1 MSSLGL
7 IVLLSQLSGNL
18 YAEFGPDLNFGL
30 YSHKFFT
37 IGYTDKLSDI
47 FDYQIESG
55 GWKTSY
61 KGERNSLYTS
71 YQIGIKTDT
80 IFYGRFFTGPA
91 LISTTDQRLS
101 SVFQFKHDLGVGF
114 KDKRNVGIGINYSH
128 VSNANLKLPN
138 LGRDFIQLRVEIP
151 FN

>member
-1 MSSLGL
+1 MSSLGIL
-7 IVLLSQLSGNL
+7 VLLSQLSGNF
-18 YAEFGPDLNFGL
+18 YAEFGPDLNFSF

-37 IGYTDKLSDI
+37 VGYTDKLTDI
-47 FDYQIESG
+47 FDYQIEGG

-61 KGERNSLYTS
+61 EGERSSLYTS
-71 YQIGIKTDT
+71 YQIGVKTDT
-80 IFYGRFFTGPA
+80 PFYARFFTGPA

-101 SVFQFKHDLGVGF
+101 SAFQFKHDLGVGF
-114 KDKRNVGIGINYSH
+114 KDKRNVGIGVNYSH

-138 LGRDFIQLRVEIP
+138 LGRDFLQLRVEVP